1 MDIGVVLGFDG
12 GRGRGMTELADAARR
27 VEALGLASLWLPE
40 HVVFVQGATSRYP
53 YADDGAPPVG
63 RRPGTYDPLV
73 GLTVAALVTERI
85 RLGTGVL
92 VLPQREPVTVAQQ
105 IVALDHASAG
115 RFDLGIGVGW
125 LREEFEAL
133 GVPWA
138 RRGARTDDH
147 LRAMRALWTQ
157 DVAEHHG
164 EFTSFSG
171 VQAWPKPVQQP
182 GPPVWVGGNVD
193 ASLRRAAT
201 LGDGWYG
208 WKLSVVE
215 VVERMARLRALCEEH
230 DRDPATVGVKIGL
243 PWPGDLDEL
252 RPYADAL
259 AGLGVAELVVA
270 PGTAGVDQRER
281 LEPLAALQR

>member
-1 MDIGVVLGFDG
+1 MRIGVVLGFDG
-12 GRGRGMTELADAARR
+12 GRGRGMDALADAARR
-27 VEALGLASLWLPE
+27 VEELGLSSLWLPE
-40 HVVFVQGATSRYP
+40 HVVFVQDAVSRYP

-73 GLTVAALVTERI
+73 ALTVAAIVTERI

-105 IVALDHASAG
+105 IVALDHASQG

-147 LRAMRALWTQ
+147 LRALQALWTQ

-171 VQAWPKPVQQP
+171 VLAWPKPVQQP

-201 LGDGWYG
+201 LGAGWYG
-208 WKLSVVE
+208 WKLSVDQVA
-215 VVERMARLRALCEEH
+215 ERMQTLRALCEAN
-230 DRDPATVGVKIGL
+230 DRDPGDVGVKIGL
-243 PWPGDLDEL
+243 PWPGALTEL
-252 RPYADAL
+252 RPYVDAL
-259 AGLGVAELVVA
+259 AGLGVEELVVA